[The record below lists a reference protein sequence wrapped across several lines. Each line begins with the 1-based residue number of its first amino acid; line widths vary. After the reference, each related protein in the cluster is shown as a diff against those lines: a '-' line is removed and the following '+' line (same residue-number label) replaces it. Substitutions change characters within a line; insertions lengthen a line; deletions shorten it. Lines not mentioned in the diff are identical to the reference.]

1 MLMLNQVVAGTEETM
16 VPQAEE
22 IPPTAHAGHVLLVED
37 DDGMRMLISRALR
50 ESGYRVTGCRNG
62 AEMWRF
68 LPEGGVDLVLLDVM
82 LPGASGL
89 DLLRALRS
97 KGTLPV
103 IMLSARAEEADRV
116 LGLELGADDYVAKPF
131 GRPEL
136 LARVRAVLRRSAVAP
151 TPTATARP
159 ETLAFAGWRLDL
171 RGRVLTDPEGAS
183 VDLSGRGIRPSPRL
197 PRASRARDGPRPDTG
212 DEPRPFRLV
221 VRSQRRHAC
230 QPPAAQARTAR
241 GPATRHQDHTRFRL
255 HAGLDGRARVSRLAA
270 LARSLEARTVA
281 VLLMAILAI
290 HGGALL
296 LYRQSA
302 AAAADDAFARQVVSQ
317 LTLAREAVLRRPLPE
332 RDAEAKAL
340 SSAHFELGWSSIS
353 PLRQD
358 EAADP
363 GLWSLRT
370 RMISL
375 APSLGNGLALAMGA
389 GDEAGHQEDLGG
401 ALALPDGSFLTF
413 RSAHAPHLARLGPW
427 AYLSTAMAIFVG
439 VAAVVLMHR
448 IAGPLRDLTCATGKI
463 GHGEVVPV
471 REAGPDETR
480 EIARALN
487 AMQTRIHRLVT
498 ERTQA
503 LAAVSHDLRTPIARL
518 RLRLD
523 GMPDAVDSR
532 AMGSDL
538 DDMQAM
544 IDSTLAYLRGEADPE
559 PRKIINVASLLMS
572 IADASS
578 DAGRDVVY
586 DGPGR
591 ALATVRPV
599 ALRRALEN
607 LVDNA
612 VRYGSRA
619 RLSLAVEPDNL
630 LVLVEDDGPGIAPDD
645 VARAFEPFTR
655 LEASRNRDTGGTG
668 LGLTIARRVIE
679 DERGCITLT
688 NQPKGGLRAQVSLPR
703 TNR

>member
-1 MLMLNQVVAGTEETM
+1 
-16 VPQAEE
+16 
-22 IPPTAHAGHVLLVED
+22 
-37 DDGMRMLISRALR
+37 
-50 ESGYRVTGCRNG
+50 
-62 AEMWRF
+62 
-68 LPEGGVDLVLLDVM
+68 
-82 LPGASGL
+82 
-89 DLLRALRS
+89 
-97 KGTLPV
+97 
-103 IMLSARAEEADRV
+103 
-116 LGLELGADDYVAKPF
+116 
-131 GRPEL
+131 
-136 LARVRAVLRRSAVAP
+136 
-151 TPTATARP
+151 
-159 ETLAFAGWRLDL
+159 
-171 RGRVLTDPEGAS
+171 
-183 VDLSGRGIRPSPRL
+183 
-197 PRASRARDGPRPDTG
+197 
-212 DEPRPFRLV
+212 
-221 VRSQRRHAC
+221 
-230 QPPAAQARTAR
+230 
-241 GPATRHQDHTRFRL
+241 
-255 HAGLDGRARVSRLAA
+255 
-270 LARSLEARTVA
+270 
-281 VLLMAILAI
+281 
-290 HGGALL
+290 
-296 LYRQSA
+296 
-302 AAAADDAFARQVVSQ
+302 
-317 LTLAREAVLRRPLPE
+317 
-332 RDAEAKAL
+332 
-340 SSAHFELGWSSIS
+340 
-353 PLRQD
+353 
-358 EAADP
+358 
-363 GLWSLRT
+363 
-370 RMISL
+370 
-375 APSLGNGLALAMGA
+375 
-389 GDEAGHQEDLGG
+389 
-401 ALALPDGSFLTF
+401 
-413 RSAHAPHLARLGPW
+413 
-427 AYLSTAMAIFVG
+427 
-439 VAAVVLMHR
+439 
-448 IAGPLRDLTCATGKI
+448 
-463 GHGEVVPV
+463 
-471 REAGPDETR
+471 
-480 EIARALN
+480 
-487 AMQTRIHRLVT
+487 MQTRIHRLVT

-591 ALATVRPV
+591 APCDGAPSRP
-599 ALRRALEN
+599 AARALEN

>member
-1 MLMLNQVVAGTEETM
+1 M
-16 VPQAEE
+16 
-22 IPPTAHAGHVLLVED
+22 
-37 DDGMRMLISRALR
+37 
-50 ESGYRVTGCRNG
+50 
-62 AEMWRF
+62 
-68 LPEGGVDLVLLDVM
+68 
-82 LPGASGL
+82 
-89 DLLRALRS
+89 
-97 KGTLPV
+97 
-103 IMLSARAEEADRV
+103 
-116 LGLELGADDYVAKPF
+116 
-131 GRPEL
+131 
-136 LARVRAVLRRSAVAP
+136 
-151 TPTATARP
+151 
-159 ETLAFAGWRLDL
+159 
-171 RGRVLTDPEGAS
+171 
-183 VDLSGRGIRPSPRL
+183 
-197 PRASRARDGPRPDTG
+197 
-212 DEPRPFRLV
+212 
-221 VRSQRRHAC
+221 
-230 QPPAAQARTAR
+230 
-241 GPATRHQDHTRFRL
+241 
-255 HAGLDGRARVSRLAA
+255 SRLAA